1 MLQKGLKVRM
11 ININGIQN
19 KTEHVIKYMGK
30 EKADIMILV
39 ETWLRPGDKNQLARW
54 TVCDTRKEMQVGQVR
69 GQGGL

>member
-1 MLQKGLKVRM
+1 MVRGMDGSWHDRDINMLQKGLKVRM

-39 ETWLRPGDKNQLARW
+39 EAGRQEPISKMDS
-54 TVCDTRKEMQVGQVR
+54 V
-69 GQGGL
+69 